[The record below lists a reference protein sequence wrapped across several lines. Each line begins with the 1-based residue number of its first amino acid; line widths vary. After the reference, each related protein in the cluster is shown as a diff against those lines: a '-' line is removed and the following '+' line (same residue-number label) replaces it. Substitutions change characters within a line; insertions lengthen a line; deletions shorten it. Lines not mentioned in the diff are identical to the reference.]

1 MKTNNCFAM
10 MLLPAATLLLAGCQ
24 SDGLDESKDQVP
36 ITLTA
41 TVIED
46 QGPLDT
52 RAAADLQG
60 AQLANGT
67 TFAAEFTSSDVSPSS
82 VTYTA
87 NGSGGATPT
96 TQPYIKISSTSA
108 TVHAYCPSKPSST
121 FSVQANQSGDANYKA
136 SDLMYAMAPVT
147 KSSSMAFG
155 ALQFSHKMAKIIVN
169 VMPGD
174 GVSSITAVKII
185 GGYRTINVTNTTT
198 CTLGTT
204 LTNALSTSS
213 PITVWTGTH
222 SSGTL
227 SCAALI
233 PPQTVSNKDFL
244 QIVTNKGTL
253 TYKLNSKT
261 FASGGKYTF
270 NVFVFYS
277 NGLYA

>member
-1 MKTNNCFAM
+1 MKKNSFYGMMMFAVA
-10 MLLPAATLLLAGCQ
+10 LLTAGCTADYADSSQ
-24 SDGLDESKDQVP
+24 GEVP
-36 ITLTA
+36 ILLTA
-41 TVIED
+41 TVQESH
-46 QGPLDT
+46 GPMVT
-52 RAAADLQG
+52 RAGVDIQST
-60 AQLANGT
+60 QLANGT

-121 FSVQANQSGDANYKA
+121 FSVQTDQRTDVNYKK

-261 FASGGKYTF
+261 FASGGQYTF
-270 NVFVFYS
+270 NVSVFYS